1 VVVSLAPDPFSV
13 PEVQCAELIRNV
25 GLYGSGVSAT
35 VRSAYAFLA
44 HNYDIGDEIFF
55 FGFSRGAYIARSIAG
70 LVTSLGLLTKKG
82 MDHFPLVYQRY
93 YDHEAHTTTTGLE
106 SKSFEVA
113 HADFVDGLKQKGLL
127 AQSAQNAVKIVGVWD
142 TVGFHAAGLFE
153 EKIEFRNCEL
163 SPRVENAYHA
173 LALDERREPFRPT
186 VWRVPSK
193 ESIDAAFPPSTGG
206 RPFVQ
211 DMQQVW
217 FSGRHSDI
225 GGGLDDPRLSDIT
238 LAWMIAQCAKKGK
251 LAFTDLDTP
260 DDYLIDSVKTPKA
273 LTDEEAVPWATAQG
287 QANEPPWYEK
297 AYRAFISADRKPLI
311 YMDEERRDVEADQA
325 TTNEYIHR
333 SIRDRNLDGKGK
345 GEEWKAN
352 ALAGGNRDGKTG
364 GYVLARDARKSLL
377 VAPKVERDVVG
388 ADGKVE
394 KQDVEAYFRG
404 RVVKIM
410 SADAG
415 SESVGEVERELE
427 GMRME

>member
-1 VVVSLAPDPFSV
+1 
-13 PEVQCAELIRNV
+13 
-25 GLYGSGVSAT
+25 
-35 VRSAYAFLA
+35 
-44 HNYDIGDEIFF
+44 
-55 FGFSRGAYIARSIAG
+55 
-70 LVTSLGLLTKKG
+70 LGLLTKKG

-93 YDHEAHTTTTGLE
+93 YDHEAHTTTQGPE

-127 AQSAQNAVKIVGVWD
+127 AQTARDAVKIVGVWD

-193 ESIDAAFPPSTGG
+193 ESIDAAFPLAKGG

-260 DDYLIDSVKTPKA
+260 DDYLIDSAKTPKA
-273 LTDEEAVPWATAQG
+273 LTDEVAVPWATAQG

-352 ALAGGNRDGKTG
+352 ALAGGKVDGEG
-364 GYVLARDARKSLL
+364 RYLLARDTRKGLP
-377 VAPKVERDVVG
+377 VAPKAERDIVG

-415 SESVGEVERELE
+415 SESVGEIEREVE
-427 GMRME
+427 NMRME